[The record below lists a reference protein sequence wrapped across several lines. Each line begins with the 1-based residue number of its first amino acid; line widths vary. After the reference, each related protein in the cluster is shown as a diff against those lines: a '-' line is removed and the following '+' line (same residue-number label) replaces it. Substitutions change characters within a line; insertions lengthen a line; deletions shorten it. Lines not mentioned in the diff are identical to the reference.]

1 MKNNQPTIITPSQ
14 PIIVS
19 ESENKGVYEIEGLY
33 PGYGHTLGNSIRR
46 IILSSLPGVA
56 ITTVKIEGVNHE
68 FSTLNGVKEDVIT
81 MLLNVRKMRIRL
93 HTEDSQTLSVSKK
106 GEGILTAGEI
116 GTSNSFVEIVNPD
129 QHIATLTDKAA
140 TVNMELTVERG
151 LGFVT
156 KDELKN
162 EKVSIGT
169 IALDAVFTPIRRVSY
184 EVENMRVGD
193 RTDFNKLI
201 ISIETDGTLSPREAL
216 EQAIYIMIGQLKA
229 IVGFQEEEEAEESES
244 KLYDVSGTGEEEIT
258 KDAEDTSAF
267 LKTSVE
273 EIGLSTRTT
282 RALSNANIRTVSGLI
297 RKSEEDLLSLEGLG
311 DKGIQEIKDT
321 LAEHNMALKEK

>member
-1 MKNNQPTIITPSQ
+1 MKNNQPTIVTPSQ

-19 ESENKGVYEIEGLY
+19 EGETKGVYEIDGLY

-46 IILSSLPGVA
+46 IILSSLPGAA

-68 FSTLNGVKEDVIT
+68 FSTLEGVKEDVIT
-81 MLLNVRKMRIRL
+81 MLLNVRKMRMRL
-93 HTEDSQTLSVSKK
+93 HAESPQTLMISKK
-106 GEGILTAGEI
+106 GEGVLRAADVGA
-116 GTSNSFVEIVNPD
+116 SNSAVEIVNPD
-129 QHIATLTDKAA
+129 QHIATLTDKKASID
-140 TVNMELTVERG
+140 MELTVERG

-156 KDELKN
+156 KDELKK

-216 EQAIYIMIGQLKA
+216 EQAIHIMIEQLKA
-229 IVGFQEEEEAEESES
+229 VVGFREEEKEESES
-244 KLYDVSGTGEEEIT
+244 ELYDVSETGEEEIT
-258 KDAEDTSAF
+258 KDAKDVSAF
-267 LKTSVE
+267 LKTSIE
-273 EIGLSTRTT
+273 EIGLSTRTA
-282 RALSNANIRTVSGLI
+282 RALSNANVRTVSGLI

-311 DKGIQEIKDT
+311 DKGVQEIKDI
-321 LAEHNMALKEK
+321 LAEHDLSPKEK